1 MNDMDNTGLI
11 VDHIHLISE
20 DPETTAFWY
29 AEKLG
34 GRITAGQEVLGAPQ
48 FHLAFG
54 DTFIIIRGRRPGEVL
69 GHENGLHWGTDH
81 FGFQVPGDFDGF
93 CFELRKKGVRFTVD
107 PVDFNPGLRLAFIE
121 APDGVS
127 IELLQRKR
135 AKTESPVSAPS

>member
-1 MNDMDNTGLI
+1 MEHTDLI
-11 VDHIHLISE
+11 IDHLHLISE
-20 DPETTAFWY
+20 NPQTTASWY

-54 DTFIIIRGRRPGEVL
+54 EVFIIIRGRRPGEAL
-69 GHENGLHWGTDH
+69 LNKNGLQWGIDH

-93 CFELRKKGVRFTVD
+93 CFELRKKGVRFTID
-107 PVDFNPGLRLAFIE
+107 PMDFNPSLRLAFIE

-127 IELLQRKR
+127 IELLQRKIL
-135 AKTESPVSAPS
+135 VSETKGPGSGQ

>member
-1 MNDMDNTGLI
+1 MDHKGLI

-20 DPETTAFWY
+20 NPQTTASWY

-54 DTFIIIRGRRPGEVL
+54 DTLIIIRGRRPGEEL
-69 GHENGLHWGTDH
+69 LNKNGLQWGTDH

-93 CFELRKKGVRFTVD
+93 CLELRKKDVRFTVD
-107 PVDFNPGLRLAFIE
+107 PMDFNPSLRLAFIE

-135 AKTESPVSAPS
+135 GVSETKSPGSAQ